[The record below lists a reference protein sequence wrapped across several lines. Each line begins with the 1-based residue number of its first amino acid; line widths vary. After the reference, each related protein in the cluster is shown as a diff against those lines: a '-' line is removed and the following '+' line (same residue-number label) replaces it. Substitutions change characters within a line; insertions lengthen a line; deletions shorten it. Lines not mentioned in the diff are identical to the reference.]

1 LSTVVRSAPDRDG
14 LGPRATNQY
23 IEGRWRESPCMSLER
38 DYDCSACDE
47 ERTFYRAASTT
58 LRLGEKVKWRCPE
71 CGYSIV
77 TIGDD
82 IDSTVTA

>member
-1 LSTVVRSAPDRDG
+1 
-14 LGPRATNQY
+14 
-23 IEGRWRESPCMSLER
+23 MSLER
-38 DYDCSACDE
+38 NYDCSACDE